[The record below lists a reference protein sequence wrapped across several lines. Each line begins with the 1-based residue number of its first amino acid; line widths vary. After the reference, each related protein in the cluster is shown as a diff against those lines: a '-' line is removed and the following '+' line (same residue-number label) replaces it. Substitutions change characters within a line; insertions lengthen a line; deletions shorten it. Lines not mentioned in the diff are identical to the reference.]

1 MRHHSQVRAP
11 RTSVKGDSE
20 KGGLHGLQKRTL
32 HQTYQAESSLETNAT
47 LMPTSRPIYHLPQTA
62 IQLIATHLLPDAD
75 DLAHLAQA
83 DPSFV
88 EGVAHAYA
96 YTFHVDRTSQHSI
109 MLKLLYPYLQ
119 NIHFVTDNRFGAATA
134 LAEGYKVLSGP
145 SLRSVEMVACQAGL
159 DALSGNRQ
167 VRNLALHVHKA
178 SAFEDVVTTLRSL
191 PQLDSLKLTCYRDKS
206 LMQRDTPREHRC
218 ACQPFRLN
226 DSAELI
232 QACRAITTFFLS
244 CECDANRQLMLPAFP
259 RLRHLTVSGRLDA
272 MQHSAINLYTLS
284 SLHSLTVE
292 NVSDI
297 GSVVAMLAPYVTGV
311 HQAWTKVMSCEQL
324 ETVLRYCPRL
334 TSLNTVLTPHCEEVL
349 TRYLPTLTHMRRLCM
364 KVANSKDL
372 GTRHMF
378 YEGYYKPRLGALTQV
393 VRAVRNMEELHLVD
407 LCIHPVEMDDMLAHV
422 GGSVQSISIPLKSPD
437 PNIDTIDVLLLFL
450 SCVLRHCTKLK
461 TLMVSRPGSINLLAR
476 QRQRRGVP
484 IIINQD
490 ATLRR
495 VEALVT
501 QLERKMPGICMAS
514 VKQLL
519 DPKYGQATKRDARKS
534 VESSDSET
542 EI

>member
-1 MRHHSQVRAP
+1 MRNPSQVRAP
-11 RTSVKGDSE
+11 RTPIKHGSE
-20 KGGLHGLQKRTL
+20 KGGRHGLQKEMH
-32 HQTYQAESSLETNAT
+32 HQTYQPDSTSETNASF
-47 LMPTSRPIYHLPQTA
+47 MPTSRPIYHLPQTA

-75 DLAHLAQA
+75 DLAHFAQA

-96 YTFHVDRTSQHSI
+96 YTFHVDRTSQHSV

-119 NIHFVTDNRFGAATA
+119 NIHFVIDDRLGAATA
-134 LAEGYKVLSGP
+134 LAESYKVLSGP
-145 SLRSVEMVACQAGL
+145 SLRSVEMVACKAGL
-159 DALSGNRQ
+159 DALSGNKQ
-167 VRNLALHVHKA
+167 VRDLVLHVYKA
-178 SAFEDVVTTLRSL
+178 SASEDIVSVLWSL
-191 PQLDSLKLTCYRDKS
+191 PQLDSFKLTCYRDKS
-206 LMQRDTPREHRC
+206 LTQRDAPREHRC
-218 ACQPFRLN
+218 ACHPFRLN
-226 DSAELI
+226 DGAELI
-232 QACRAITTFFLS
+232 QACPTITSFSLS

-259 RLRHLTVSGRLDA
+259 RLRHLTVFGRLDA
-272 MQHSAINLYTLS
+272 IQRGAVNPYRLS
-284 SLHSLTVE
+284 SLHSLTVD
-292 NVSDI
+292 NASDMS
-297 GSVVAMLAPYVTGV
+297 SVVAMLAPYVTGV
-311 HQAWTKVMSCEQL
+311 HQAWTKVLSCEQL

-334 TSLNTVLTPHCEEVL
+334 TSLNTVLAPHCEEVL
-349 TRYLPTLTHMRRLCM
+349 ARYLPTLTHLRWLCV
-364 KVANSKDL
+364 KVANNKDL

-378 YEGYYKPRLGALTQV
+378 YEGYYKPRLGALTQI
-393 VRAVRNMEELHLVD
+393 VRAVRDMEELHLVD
-407 LCIHPVEMDDMLAHV
+407 LCIHPVEMNDMLAHI
-422 GGSVQSISIPLKSPD
+422 GGTVRSISIPLKSPD
-437 PNIDTIDVLLLFL
+437 PNVDTIDVLLLFL

-514 VKQLL
+514 VKKLL
-519 DPKYGQATKRDARKS
+519 DPKYGQAKKRDARKS
-534 VESSDSET
+534 LESSDSET